1 MVTEAVVVK
10 TNVKSDVSRRFG
22 RENIVTAS
30 GGSRSVDVERTVVA
44 NCLNGCEGR
53 EQVSFGMKCAI

>member
-10 TNVKSDVSRRFG
+10 TNVKSGVSRRFG
-22 RENIVTAS
+22 REAIVDAS
-30 GGSRSVDVERTVVA
+30 GGGRSVDVERTVAA
-44 NCLNGCEGR
+44 NCFNVCEGL